1 MISRTL
7 RTGMKTV
14 KGVLLTT
21 AFLLSWAPGLAA
33 AQGLDLDI
41 ETGGKLLLTR
51 GITNVGGAAGG
62 GITPWAVIAGNETD
76 RGIGGTAHYSR
87 ADLPDYTFE
96 AYGAA
101 AGFYNRVEISYT
113 RQEFDTGATGAAL
126 GIGDGFTFHQDIVGA
141 KVRVAGD
148 AVYDQDRWMPQI
160 SVGGFYKRA
169 GHGDLLGAL
178 GADDDEGI
186 EIYASATKLLLAE
199 SLLVNGT
206 LRYTDANQNG
216 LLGFGGEH
224 GHQLQPEISLGYM
237 LSRKLVIGAEY
248 RFKPDNLAF
257 AGEDDWLDLFAAYAI
272 NEHATLTAAYADL
285 GSIATFDDQR
295 GLYLSLQL
303 GF

>member
-1 MISRTL
+1 MVSRTL
-7 RTGMKTV
+7 RTGMRTV
-14 KGVLLTT
+14 KGVLLAT
-21 AFLLSWAPGLAA
+21 AFLLSWTSGLAA

-51 GITNVGGAAGG
+51 GITTVGGAAGG

-87 ADLPDYTFE
+87 VDLPDYTFE

-101 AGFYNRVEISYT
+101 AGFYNRLEISYT

-126 GIGDGFTFHQDIVGA
+126 GIGDGFTFNQDVVGA

-169 GHGDLLGAL
+169 DHGDLLGAL

-186 EIYASATKLLLAE
+186 EIYASATKLLLAQ

-224 GHQLQPEISLGYM
+224 GHQLQPEVSLGYM

-257 AGEDDWLDLFAAYAI
+257 ADEDDWLDLFAAYAI
-272 NEHATLTAAYADL
+272 NEHSTLTAAYADL